1 MAEAIK
7 KEDLNR
13 DGVVSKQEAK
23 AFAAGQGET
32 LGVVSKQD
40 ENLKTLDTKG
50 TVDKADDTFAKVPGA
65 DAKDLNK
72 DGVVSAEELAA
83 LAAAKADA
91 KVEEA
96 NKTNAYVDGQKDVTD
111 NVDVVVTPAK
121 GKAVTVPVIES
132 PEAIITNLQ
141 AKTPTERFEDGQAKI
156 AEKAKHILD
165 AETMDAQGRPE
176 AIEAVKNYTEK
187 GNSVFAKFPEVA
199 VVSNKRSDFVF

>member
-1 MAEAIK
+1 MAEAINK
-7 KEDLNR
+7 KDLNR
-13 DGVVSKQEAK
+13 DGVVSKQEEQE
-23 AFAAGQGET
+23 FAAGNGDT

-50 TVDKADDTFAKVPGA
+50 TVSKTDDELVNVPGA

-72 DGVVSAEELAA
+72 DGVVSPEELAA
-83 LAAAKADA
+83 LAAAK
-91 KVEEA
+91 VEEEA
-96 NKTNAYVDGQKDVTD
+96 NKTNAYAEGQKEVAN

-121 GKAVTVPVIES
+121 GKAVTAPVIES

-141 AKTPTERFEDGQAKI
+141 AKTPTKRFEDGQAKI

>member
-50 TVDKADDTFAKVPGA
+50 TVDKADDTFVNVPGA

-72 DGVVSAEELAA
+72 DGVVSPEELAA
-83 LAAAKADA
+83 LAAAK
-91 KVEEA
+91 VEEEA
-96 NKTNAYVDGQKDVTD
+96 DKTAKYVESKKDITEQVETKITLADGETTA
-111 NVDVVVTPAK
+111 TPDI
-121 GKAVTVPVIES
+121 IES

-141 AKTPTERFEDGQAKI
+141 AKTQIERFNDGQAKI
-156 AEKAKHILD
+156 DEKAKHILD
-165 AETMDAQGRPE
+165 AETMNAQGRPE
-176 AIEAVKNYTEK
+176 AIAAVKNYTEK
-187 GNSVFAKFPEVA
+187 GNSVFAKFPDVQ
-199 VVSNKRSDFVF
+199 VVSNTRSDFLF

>member
-50 TVDKADDTFAKVPGA
+50 TVSKADDTFAKVPGA

-72 DGVVSAEELAA
+72 DGVVSPEELAA
-83 LAAAKADA
+83 LAAAKVAA
-91 KVEEA
+91 EA

-121 GKAVTVPVIES
+121 GKGVTVPVIES

-165 AETMDAQGRPE
+165 AETMAAQGKPE

>member
-1 MAEAIK
+1 MAEAINK
-7 KEDLNR
+7 KDLNR
-13 DGVVSKQEAK
+13 DGVVSKQEEQE
-23 AFAAGQGET
+23 FAAGNGDT

-50 TVDKADDTFAKVPGA
+50 TVSKTDDELVNVPGA

-72 DGVVSAEELAA
+72 DGVVSPEELAA
-83 LAAAKADA
+83 LAAAK
-91 KVEEA
+91 VEEEA
-96 NKTNAYVDGQKDVTD
+96 NKTNAYVDGQKEVAN

-121 GKAVTVPVIES
+121 GKVVTAPVIES

-141 AKTPTERFEDGQAKI
+141 AKTPTKRFEDGQAKI

-176 AIEAVKNYTEK
+176 AIEAVKKYTEK

>member
-50 TVDKADDTFAKVPGA
+50 TVSKTDDTFAKVPGA
-65 DAKDLNK
+65 DAKDLNE

-83 LAAAKADA
+83 LAAAKIIGLAYPEVREKISQFQEQKRIELEEADA
-91 KVEEA
+91 
-96 NKTNAYVDGQKDVTD
+96 Q
-111 NVDVVVTPAK
+111 
-121 GKAVTVPVIES
+121 I
-132 PEAIITNLQ
+132 Q
-141 AKTPTERFEDGQAKI
+141 
-156 AEKAKHILD
+156 
-165 AETMDAQGRPE
+165 
-176 AIEAVKNYTEK
+176 
-187 GNSVFAKFPEVA
+187 
-199 VVSNKRSDFVF
+199 

>member
-13 DGVVSKQEAK
+13 DGVVSEQEAK

-40 ENLKTLDTKG
+40 KNLKTLDTKG
-50 TVDKADDTFAKVPGA
+50 TVSKNDDKLVNVPGA

-72 DGVVSAEELAA
+72 DGVVSSEELAA
-83 LAAAKADA
+83 LAAAK
-91 KVEEA
+91 VEEEA
-96 NKTNAYVDGQKDVTD
+96 NKTNSYVKGQKEITD

-132 PEAIITNLQ
+132 PEAIVTNLQ

-187 GNSVFAKFPEVA
+187 GNSIFAKFPKVE
-199 VVSNKRSDFVF
+199 VVSNKRSEFVF